1 MKKPFLFISA
11 LAATFLATAAPHTIQ
26 NTFSMTLVEIPA
38 GTFQMGSTA
47 TNADVREKT
56 AHQETIA
63 KPFFLGQ
70 YEITQG
76 DWQKIMGENPYDRDR
91 SNPYYGLPGMAAR
104 ITKPN
109 HPATVSWNDA
119 QEFIAAL
126 NRQDSQYHY
135 RLPQKPNGNTPPVP
149 EQPAAISLVIAKK
162 IWTNMP
168 GMAKTLPMAALIR
181 SEQNRLTLGACTIS
195 TAMPGSG

>member
-126 NRQDSQYHY
+126 NR
-135 RLPQKPNGNTPPVP
+135 
-149 EQPAAISLVIAKK
+149 
-162 IWTNMP
+162 
-168 GMAKTLPMAALIR
+168 
-181 SEQNRLTLGACTIS
+181 
-195 TAMPGSG
+195 